1 VKPEGFI
8 AARDSKVKMMEDTRM
23 KRKLLMSCAIAIIG
37 IAFSGMAM
45 AQDSIVTL
53 QSQHSF
59 DQTVSQVKSATSQN
73 GLMVMGHLDQGKML
87 SMTGLQLKAESFLV
101 GNPNMGKKLFT
112 ADHSV
117 GLFVPVRIF
126 VYEGSDG
133 HAYVSY
139 EKPSAAL
146 GQLNNSKVSM
156 MAQMLDKKIQGIA
169 QAATH

>member
-1 VKPEGFI
+1 
-8 AARDSKVKMMEDTRM
+8 M
-23 KRKLLMSCAIAIIG
+23 KRKFFVTLGLAVMFA
-37 IAFSGMAM
+37 AFSGLAM
-45 AQDSIVTL
+45 AQDSIVKVE
-53 QSQHSF
+53 SQHSF

-101 GNPNMGKKLFT
+101 GNPNMGKKLFS
-112 ADHSV
+112 ADRAV
-117 GLFVPVRIF
+117 GLYVPVRIF

-133 HAYVSY
+133 HAYVTY

-146 GQLNNSKVSM
+146 GQLNNQQVSM
-156 MAQMLDKKIQGIA
+156 MAKMLDMKIQGIA